1 MDLKQHVV
9 YFIPHRVQDATAG
22 ASGRG
27 GLPARMQRLARQGA
41 AVCPSGWV
49 GWRIGAQRLT
59 HRDAAACPSG
69 RLERSGALR
78 ERDAGTTRGESGEG
92 IDDGLH

>member
-59 HRDAAACPSG
+59 HRGAAACPTG

-78 ERDAGTTRGESGEG
+78 ERSAGTSRGESGEG